1 MIDRA
6 KIFENQSKV
15 EIKKMDEDIII
26 EHSESE
32 SISAQEEKEE
42 IFRVYEP
49 YDKTH
54 HLAKYSEKK
63 V

>member
-49 YDKTH
+49 NDKTH

>member
-1 MIDRA
+1 
-6 KIFENQSKV
+6 
-15 EIKKMDEDIII
+15 MDEDIII

-49 YDKTH
+49 NDKTH
-54 HLAKYSEKK
+54 RLAKYSEKK